1 MGKQTWAHKMPL
13 ISEEDARYLL
23 HSPFSDSKKYP
34 TYEAYHRATLA
45 EVDAWA
51 RKQAQALVRA
61 SRAWDTVI
69 SMLKQ
74 ACREFCAKVEPG
86 FEPFLQEV
94 LLIAS
99 KNWAAFPP
107 WNSLFAFSR
116 DYDYPKYISR
126 RDRGLLDIRVG
137 ILQHPR
143 EWIEKLILSFY
154 ELWKAIPRSGKGI
167 FIRDLSDE
175 EGMEYAWKVYQ
186 AVASKDL
193 HVEALHEQAAWFY
206 PRLEIGRGNL
216 DVLKKT
222 PFYSLVQTR
231 LAFDIP
237 LDARMAHID
246 ICAGSGHGKTW
257 LLQSFITDTLNQGYG
272 FLVMD
277 SQGALIPKIL
287 ELKPLLQKEVI
298 YINPED
304 KEYIPGITF
313 FGVNL
318 EGVEDKDKA
327 FNTLIS
333 FYESIFNDLMGS
345 GLTEKQGF
353 MFGYVSQLLLTIPK
367 ATIFTFIDVLTNGDK
382 YMKYMQGLPSTARYF
397 FENHF
402 FQKTYDHTKQEI
414 ARKLLGL
421 VKTSTVDRILNNT
434 EQRIDFHKAMNEG
447 AIILINTSKDY
458 LQATLSSF
466 FGKFLLG
473 MIYTNVVK
481 RDPDGRDPPFFFFI
495 DEAQEYFLKSMGD
508 MFSQFRKFNVGLCIA
523 HQNLE
528 QLKKKGI
535 DADVRASTAVKIV
548 GSPDKEDAHVFA
560 AEMRVPIDF
569 LNQCK
574 KYKSE
579 GYSEWACFVRHEM
592 DKAVKITA
600 PWFVMDKL
608 PKMTKDEQRAMVE
621 RNRQK
626 YCVKVESGKPAG
638 DEAVDIPPKDPPDPP
653 KQTGS
658 GRAPDAGGRD
668 DSVWD

>member
-1 MGKQTWAHKMPL
+1 MMYMAIKYEVKNLLWRDSQTGFYWFQGFPAD
-13 ISEEDARYLL
+13 SSDED
-23 HSPFSDSKKYP
+23 P
-34 TYEAYHRATLA
+34 
-45 EVDAWA
+45 EVWA
-51 RKQAQALVRA
+51 RKQKYWESFMTQVKE
-61 SRAWDTVI
+61 AWHAF
-69 SMLKQ
+69 LGYFNN
-74 ACREFCAKVEPG
+74 CCNEFCRQDPDFA
-86 FEPFLQEV
+86 PFLEKIIKFEDWSFHDEV
-94 LLIAS
+94 LF
-99 KNWAAFPP
+99 K
-107 WNSLFAFSR
+107 
-116 DYDYPKYISR
+116 KYTATEF
-126 RDRGLLDIRVG
+126 RVAQ
-137 ILQHPR
+137 ILQDANNYVHR
-143 EWIEKLILSFY
+143 FLTTFY
-154 ELWKAIPRSGKGI
+154 SLYQKVPKGGEGI
-167 FIRDLSDE
+167 FFKILPEEDGQDIVKELCRIVWNPDFVENKFLLVHLSNII
-175 EGMEYAWKVYQ
+175 VPRIP
-186 AVASKDL
+186 KDRNGKP
-193 HVEALHEQAAWFY
+193 VFPVPDYKA
-206 PRLEIGRGNL
+206 
-216 DVLKKT
+216 VLKDT
-222 PFYSLVQTR
+222 PFYDLVETQT
-231 LAFDIP
+231 AFDIP

-257 LLQSFITDTLNQGYG
+257 LLQSFITDILHQGHG

-304 KEYIPGITF
+304 REYIPGITF

-327 FNTLIS
+327 YNTLIS

-382 YMKYMQGLPSTARYF
+382 YRRYMQGLPSTARYF

-421 VKTSTVDRILNNT
+421 IKTSTVDRILNNT
-434 EQRIDFHKAMNEG
+434 EQRIDFYKAMNEG

-560 AEMRVPIDF
+560 AEMRVTVDF
-569 LNQCK
+569 LNQCR
-574 KYKSE
+574 KYKNE

-600 PWFVMDKL
+600 PWFVMDKV
-608 PKMTKDEQRAMVE
+608 PKMTKDEQQAMVE

-626 YCVKVESGKPAG
+626 YCVKIDRAKPADGG
-638 DEAVDIPPKDPPDPP
+638 DDGGTPKDPTDPP
-653 KQTGS
+653 AQPGS
-658 GRAPDAGGRD
+658 GQTLDIGGRD
-668 DSVWD
+668 DSIWD